1 MTKLAHTFFCVAI
14 LSFAFGCHRQP
25 PVVNAPEE
33 GPDITQNLANAN
45 RYIVESEETQ
55 INAYV
60 ERRQWN
66 VRQTQTG
73 VRISEYQVG
82 NGKKVEWDEQVA
94 VEYSVYDL
102 SGAVIYAG
110 VKDTVVVGRR
120 KPTAGLDAALLQLH
134 HGSKAHVIVPSNEAY
149 GMIGDGDRITNRKVL
164 IYELT
169 VCS

>member
-1 MTKLAHTFFCVAI
+1 MNYKLYI
-14 LSFAFGCHRQP
+14 LILFATLTAGCHRQP
-25 PVVNAPEE
+25 PVVNAPNE

-55 INAYV
+55 INAFV

-73 VRISEYQVG
+73 VRIDEYQVG
-82 NGKKVEWDEQVA
+82 KGKKVEWEEQVE

-102 SGAVIYAG
+102 TGAAIYTAM
-110 VKDTVVVGRR
+110 KDTLVVGRR
-120 KPTAGLDAALLQLH
+120 QPTAGFDAALLQLH
-134 HGSKAHVIVPSNEAY
+134 HGSKAYVIVPSNEAY

-164 IYELT
+164 VYE
-169 VCS
+169 VEVS